1 AHARPASCSGDY
13 RKGRLHRQRRRP
25 QAGGAAVVLV
35 AGISS
40 ADLVLRDGCPQPRW
54 RGRALCAAGA
64 GEGRARMTTP
74 FGMAV
79 RHLRSRKGVSQ
90 KEMAAALGVSPA
102 YLSALE
108 HGRRGTPSF
117 DFLQRVAGYFNII
130 WDEAEELFRI
140 ARISDPR
147 IVIDTAGLPPDRK
160 STRLNSSHVKI
171 SY

>member
-1 AHARPASCSGDY
+1 
-13 RKGRLHRQRRRP
+13 
-25 QAGGAAVVLV
+25 
-35 AGISS
+35 
-40 ADLVLRDGCPQPRW
+40 
-54 RGRALCAAGA
+54 
-64 GEGRARMTTP
+64 MTTP

-147 IVIDTAGLPPDRK
+147 ITVDTAGLPPEYTAFANRLSVEIRNLPPATIRRLAGILEKACNSRAK
-160 STRLNSSHVKI
+160 ST
-171 SY
+171 